1 MVMKVGKGMKIKVI
15 VIDDDHLVALSLKT
29 ILEASG
35 NIDIAATGKD
45 GSEALELYR
54 AYRPDVLVMDIR
66 MKNVTGLEAAGE
78 VLDEFADAKILL
90 LTTFNDDEYIV
101 KALKLGAK
109 GYILKQDFEGIE
121 PAIMA
126 VAGGQTVFGGEVIG
140 KLPSLINMSAGMT
153 ASSAGMTASGDD
165 VKKAIDR
172 ELSEKNISEK
182 EIAIIELV
190 AEGYNNKEIA
200 EQLYLSEG
208 TVRNYLSGILE
219 KLELRDR
226 TQLAVYY
233 LGVRYR
239 QDTGLLRPQALAHQ
253 GVPEHR

>member
-1 MVMKVGKGMKIKVI
+1 MKIKVI

-66 MKNVTGLEAAGE
+66 MKNMTGLEAAGE

-140 KLPSLINMSAGMT
+140 KLPSLINMSAE
-153 ASSAGMTASGDD
+153 MTASGDD

>member
-1 MVMKVGKGMKIKVI
+1 MKIKVI

-153 ASSAGMTASGDD
+153 ASGDD

-239 QDTGLLRPQALAHQ
+239 QDSGLLRPQALAHQ
-253 GVPEHR
+253 GVPGHR

>member
-1 MVMKVGKGMKIKVI
+1 MKIKVI

-140 KLPSLINMSAGMT
+140 KLPSLINI
-153 ASSAGMTASGDD
+153 SAGMTASGDD

-253 GVPEHR
+253 DVPEHR

>member
-1 MVMKVGKGMKIKVI
+1 MKIKVI

-45 GSEALELYR
+45 GIEALELYR

-121 PAIMA
+121 SAIMA

-140 KLPSLINMSAGMT
+140 KLPSLINMSAEMT
-153 ASSAGMTASGDD
+153 ASDDD

-190 AEGYNNKEIA
+190 SEGYNNKEIA

>member
-121 PAIMA
+121 SAIMA

-153 ASSAGMTASGDD
+153 ASGDD

-172 ELSEKNISEK
+172 ELSPKNISEK

-200 EQLYLSEG
+200 EQLCLSEG

-253 GVPEHR
+253 GVPGHR

>member
-1 MVMKVGKGMKIKVI
+1 MKIKVI

-121 PAIMA
+121 SAIMA

-153 ASSAGMTASGDD
+153 ASDDD

>member
-1 MVMKVGKGMKIKVI
+1 
-15 VIDDDHLVALSLKT
+15 
-29 ILEASG
+29 
-35 NIDIAATGKD
+35 
-45 GSEALELYR
+45 
-54 AYRPDVLVMDIR
+54 

-140 KLPSLINMSAGMT
+140 KLPSLINM
-153 ASSAGMTASGDD
+153 SAGMTASGDD

>member
-78 VLDEFADAKILL
+78 VMDEFADAKILL

-140 KLPSLINMSAGMT
+140 KLPSLINM
-153 ASSAGMTASGDD
+153 SAGMTASGDD

-233 LGVRYR
+233 LSVRYR

>member
-1 MVMKVGKGMKIKVI
+1 MLMKVGEGMKIKVI

-45 GSEALELYR
+45 GIEALELYR

-121 PAIMA
+121 SAIMA

-140 KLPSLINMSAGMT
+140 KLPSLINMSAEMT
-153 ASSAGMTASGDD
+153 ASDDD

-190 AEGYNNKEIA
+190 SEGYNNKEIA

>member
-1 MVMKVGKGMKIKVI
+1 MKIKVI

-121 PAIMA
+121 SAIMA

-140 KLPSLINMSAGMT
+140 KLPSLINMSAEMT
-153 ASSAGMTASGDD
+153 ASDDD

-190 AEGYNNKEIA
+190 SEGYNNKEIA

>member
-78 VLDEFADAKILL
+78 VMDEFADAKILL

-121 PAIMA
+121 SAIMA

-140 KLPSLINMSAGMT
+140 KLPSLINM
-153 ASSAGMTASGDD
+153 SAGMTASGDD

>member
-1 MVMKVGKGMKIKVI
+1 MKIKVI

-153 ASSAGMTASGDD
+153 ASGDD

>member
-1 MVMKVGKGMKIKVI
+1 MKIKVI

-35 NIDIAATGKD
+35 NIDITATGKD

-121 PAIMA
+121 SAIMA

-153 ASSAGMTASGDD
+153 ASDDD

>member
-1 MVMKVGKGMKIKVI
+1 MLMKVGKGMKIKVI

-140 KLPSLINMSAGMT
+140 KLPSLINMSAEMT
-153 ASSAGMTASGDD
+153 ASDDD

>member
-1 MVMKVGKGMKIKVI
+1 MKIKVI

-140 KLPSLINMSAGMT
+140 KLPSLINMSARMT
-153 ASSAGMTASGDD
+153 ASCDD

-190 AEGYNNKEIA
+190 SEGYNNKEIA

-253 GVPEHR
+253 GVPGHR